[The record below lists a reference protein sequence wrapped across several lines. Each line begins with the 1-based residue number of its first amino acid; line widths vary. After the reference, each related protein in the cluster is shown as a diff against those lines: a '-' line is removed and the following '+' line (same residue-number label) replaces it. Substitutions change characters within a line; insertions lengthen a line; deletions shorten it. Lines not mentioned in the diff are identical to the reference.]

1 MAMIAKCPICKA
13 PVDQSRADAA
23 KFFPFC
29 SDRCRLIDLGRWADG
44 GYRVAGE
51 AVSPDPDTVD
61 DQSDE
66 S

>member
-1 MAMIAKCPICKA
+1 VCRKR
-13 PVDQSRADAA
+13 PVDPAHR
-23 KFFPFC
+23 PFC
-29 SDRCRLIDLGRWADG
+29 SQRCRLIDLGRWADG

-61 DQSDE
+61 DQTDE